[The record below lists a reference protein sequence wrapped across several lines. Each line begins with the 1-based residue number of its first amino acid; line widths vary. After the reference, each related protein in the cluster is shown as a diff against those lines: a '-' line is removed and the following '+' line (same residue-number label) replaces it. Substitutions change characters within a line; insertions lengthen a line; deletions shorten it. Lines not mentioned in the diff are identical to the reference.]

1 MNNKD
6 FFNHRWTRYSLAS
19 AGDCCLCYCDGS
31 FANTSV
37 SVLTFTVAKQGTH
50 SKLCRLIIKFC
61 CMIA

>member
-6 FFNHRWTRYSLAS
+6 FFFNHRWTRYSLAS

-37 SVLTFTVAKQGTH
+37 SVLTSAVAKQGTQ
-50 SKLCRLIIKFC
+50 SKLKLRVLCRLIN
-61 CMIA
+61 